1 MKHFNHV
8 EAPTLTELIAETTDS
23 GRVYN
28 TPDGNRYPSVT
39 TILSDLSK
47 ASIIAWRKRVGAEEA
62 NRISTQAGS
71 RGTKVH
77 QICEDYLNN
86 KPDYLDGQMPANVFT
101 FKQIQPILDQ
111 YVDNIQYLEAP
122 LYSDF
127 LKTAGRVDCIA
138 EFDGKLS
145 IIDFKTSRKPKKKE
159 WISNYFMQASCYA
172 VMYEERTEIP
182 VSRTVVIVAV
192 DGSEPQVF
200 VENRDNFI
208 EEFVDARVSYKEKY
222 NV

>member
-8 EAPTLTELIAETTDS
+8 EAPTLTELIAETTGS

-28 TPDGNRYPSVT
+28 TPEGNRYPSVT
-39 TILSDLSK
+39 TILSELSK
-47 ASIIAWRKRVGAEEA
+47 AGIAAWRKRVGAEEA
-62 NRISTQAGS
+62 NRISTQAS
-71 RGTKVH
+71 TRGTKIH

>member
-8 EAPTLTELIAETTDS
+8 NAPTLTELIAETTDS

-39 TILSDLSK
+39 TILSELSK
-47 ASIIAWRKRVGAEEA
+47 AGIAAWRKRVGAEEA
-62 NRISTQAGS
+62 NRISTQAS
-71 RGTKVH
+71 TRGTKIH

-111 YVDNIQYLEAP
+111 YIDNIQYLEAP

>member
-8 EAPTLTELIAETTDS
+8 NAPTLTELIAETTGS

-39 TILSDLSK
+39 TILSELSK
-47 ASIIAWRKRVGAEEA
+47 AGIAAWRKRVGAEEA
-62 NRISTQAGS
+62 NRISTQAS
-71 RGTKVH
+71 TRGTKIH

-111 YVDNIQYLEAP
+111 YIDNIQYLEAP

>member
-39 TILSDLSK
+39 TILSELSK
-47 ASIIAWRKRVGAEEA
+47 SSIIAWRKRVGAEEA